1 MLNSSA
7 ITVARLLLTGEGD
20 PLSPKYQP
28 LMAAAFP
35 LRLDEWCRVSVNGD
49 ASQLAALGYI
59 EGRLCLVWASEDGP
73 GGWYVL
79 PPPTPPRLTWW
90 QRFRR
95 WIGR

>member
-1 MLNSSA
+1 MFNESTKA
-7 ITVARLLLTGEGD
+7 VARLLMTGEGD
-20 PLSPKYQP
+20 PLSPEHRG
-28 LMAAAFP
+28 LLSDAFP
-35 LRLDEWCRVSVNGD
+35 LRLDEWHRVTINED
-49 ASQLAALGYI
+49 ASQIVALGFI
-59 EGRLCLVWASEDGP
+59 GGRMALVWASEDGP